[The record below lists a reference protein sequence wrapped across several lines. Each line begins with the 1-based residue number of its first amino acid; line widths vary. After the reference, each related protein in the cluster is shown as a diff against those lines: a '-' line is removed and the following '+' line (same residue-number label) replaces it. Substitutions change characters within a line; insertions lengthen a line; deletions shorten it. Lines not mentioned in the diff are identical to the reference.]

1 MVTHGFY
8 RLTRRETTMN
18 AVWASG
24 TDLHREGLILASTR
38 LGKLLD
44 EIENFGR
51 LPDKL

>member
-1 MVTHGFY
+1 
-8 RLTRRETTMN
+8 MN